1 MNAAV
6 LQILLE
12 ELLRLAT
19 VGIVTKIQSKSLSHP
34 IERTPINAE
43 NFCGFDF
50 ISLGFFQY
58 AGEMTFLDLLKR
70 QCPFVAMADRSGSF
84 LCR

>member
-6 LQILLE
+6 LQILLAG
-12 ELLRLAT
+12 LLRLST
-19 VGIVTKIQSKSLSHP
+19 VGIVTKIQSKSLSHS
-34 IERTPINAE
+34 IERTPIDAE

-50 ISLGFFQY
+50 ISLGLLQY
-58 AGEMTFLDLLKR
+58 AGEMTLFDLLKR
-70 QCPFVAMADRSGSF
+70 QGPFVAMADRSGSF

>member
-1 MNAAV
+1 MKAAV
-6 LQILLE
+6 IQILLE
-12 ELLRLAT
+12 GLLRLAT
-19 VGIVTKIQSKSLSHP
+19 VGIVAKIQSKSLSHS
-34 IERTPINAE
+34 IERTPIDAK

-70 QCPFVAMADRSGSF
+70 KGPFVAVADRSGSF